1 MSEVTQTAMA
11 SEDVLRGVRALRPHI
26 EERAAAV
33 EADREIPKDLVNAL
47 RRCGVFRMYVPKSHG
62 GLELDFLDS
71 LGVISELAA
80 ADGSVGWTAMIGSAT
95 PWMLAGLE
103 RKTFDAIYAS
113 MPDVIHAGSTVPAGT
128 AERVP
133 GGYRVTGRWPFASGC
148 RHADWMLGVCVI
160 TENGTPVPGRVEGAP
175 LTCVAVCPASEWQIQ
190 DTWHVAGMKGTG
202 SHHIA
207 ITDHYVSE
215 EFVYEVPAPKP
226 CVAGPHFNAMAPLI
240 SLLHAA
246 LALGLAEGAR
256 TDLLAMVRSGR
267 RQFRATTSM
276 AESPIFQYEFARA
289 DADLRAAR
297 AYLQFHAASTWRLA
311 LEALLSNKEHGPE
324 SVQAAVWI
332 TAACA
337 RAVDAL
343 YMLGGGS
350 ALYESSPLQRR
361 MRDMHVA
368 TQHVQVQLRNYETV
382 GKVRLRP
389 NTGASE
395 PSHKGAERALGSGV
409 ASANILENI
418 QGDGKKRD

>member
-1 MSEVTQTAMA
+1 MKAEDNNPVRDTAGEVTTEATQTAMS
-11 SEDVLRGVRALRPHI
+11 SEDVLREVRALRPQI
-26 EERAAAV
+26 EERASAI
-33 EADREIPKDLVNAL
+33 EADRQIPKDLVEAL
-47 RRCGVFRMYVPKSHG
+47 RHCGVFRMYTPKTHG

-71 LGVISELAA
+71 LEVISELAA
-80 ADGSVGWTAMIGSAT
+80 ADGSVGWTAMIGCAT

-113 MPDVIHAGSTVPAGT
+113 TPDVIHAGSTLPAGT

-148 RHADWMLGVCVI
+148 RHADWMLGLCVI
-160 TENGTPVPGRVEGAP
+160 TENGTPVPGPVEGAR
-175 LTCVAVCPASEWQIQ
+175 LTCMAVCPASDWQIE
-190 DTWHVAGMKGTG
+190 DTWRVAGMKGTG

-207 ITDHYVSE
+207 IVDRYVSE
-215 EFVYEVPAPKP
+215 EFVYEVPAPKL
-226 CVAGPHFNAMAPLI
+226 CVAGPHFNAMAPLV

-267 RQFRATTSM
+267 RQFRAATSM

-289 DADLRAAR
+289 DADVHAAR
-297 AYLQFHAASTWRLA
+297 AYLQIHAASTWRLA

-332 TAACA
+332 TATCA

-343 YMLGGGS
+343 YALGGGS

-361 MRDMHVA
+361 FRDMHVA

-382 GKVRLRP
+382 GKARLRAKD
-389 NTGASE
+389 G
-395 PSHKGAERALGSGV
+395 GERATAGGC
-409 ASANILENI
+409 
-418 QGDGKKRD
+418 

>member
-1 MSEVTQTAMA
+1 
-11 SEDVLRGVRALRPHI
+11 VLGQVRALRPKI
-26 EERAAAV
+26 ELRAAAIEAEREVQGDLV
-33 EADREIPKDLVNAL
+33 EAL
-47 RRCGVFRMYVPKSHG
+47 RCCGVFRMYVPKTHG

-71 LGVISELAA
+71 LEVIAELAA
-80 ADGSVGWTAMIGSAT
+80 ADGSVGWTAMIGCAT
-95 PWMLAGLE
+95 PFMLAGLE

-113 MPDVIHAGSTVPAGT
+113 TPDVIHAGSTVPVGT
-128 AERVP
+128 AERVS

-160 TENGTPVPGRVEGAP
+160 TENGTPAPGRVEGAP
-175 LTCVAVCPASEWQIQ
+175 RACVAVCPASDWQIE
-190 DTWHVAGMKGTG
+190 DTWRVAGMKGTG

-207 ITDHYVSE
+207 ISDHYVSE
-215 EFVYEVPAPKP
+215 EFVYEAPALKP

-256 TDLLAMVRSGR
+256 TDLLAMVTSGR
-267 RQFRATTSM
+267 RQFRAATSM

-289 DADLRAAR
+289 DADVRAAR
-297 AYLQFHAASTWRLA
+297 AYLQVHAASTWRLA
-311 LEALLSNKEHGPE
+311 LAAHLSNSEHGPGA
-324 SVQAAVWI
+324 VQAAVWI

-343 YMLGGGS
+343 YTLGGGS

-361 MRDMHVA
+361 LRDMRVA

-382 GKVRLRP
+382 GKVRLQP
-389 NTGASE
+389 KTGSSDT
-395 PSHKGAERALGSGV
+395 PP
-409 ASANILENI
+409 
-418 QGDGKKRD
+418 